1 MSAADRLADA
11 GAWSETAAALAEA
24 GDPAVLPDLV
34 AAYDQP
40 VEASRAGLLAAMDAL
55 GAGTEAHRL
64 AGSGDAAERRV
75 AARLM
80 HLLPDRAHLDAL
92 VPLAEDPDPAVADAA
107 RRALRGQP
115 RTPAWHVAVER
126 LAAQGD
132 PELRAAAR
140 RWQDESG

>member
-1 MSAADRLADA
+1 MSAAERLADA
-11 GAWSETAAALAEA
+11 GAWPETAAALADA
-24 GDPAVLPDLV
+24 GEPAALADLV

-40 VEASRAGLLAAMDAL
+40 VEASRAPLLAAMDAL
-55 GAGTEAHRL
+55 GAGAEAHRL
-64 AGSGDAAERRV
+64 AGSGDAGERRV

-80 HLLPDRAHLDAL
+80 HLLPDRAHLGAL

-115 RTPAWHVAVER
+115 RTGDWHVAVER

-132 PELRAAAR
+132 AELRAAAR
-140 RWQDESG
+140 GWQAESG